1 MGADRA
7 VNLAG
12 YGAVLE
18 GAAYYTRRDGG
29 FLRLTGSTRL
39 DFIQRQTTN
48 DVNLLTDDQVLTTV
62 LTTPNARMLDVWMM
76 VDEGESVGIV
86 TLPGN
91 ASSTASFLQSRIFF
105 NDEVA
110 VENHSDDFVQLELA
124 GPQAASLLRRF
135 GLSELPSP
143 DRVCPVEIG
152 GVGGRLLGQRGLE
165 GGALLLVSS
174 SGAQPVAGALEDAGA
189 VSLTAEGYDLLR
201 IESGI
206 SAPGAELTEDYTPLE
221 AGLDYAISG
230 SKGCYTGQE
239 VIARQ
244 ITYDKVTRRLVGLRL
259 QGSVSAGAPVLAD
272 GRNVGVVTS
281 SVDSPRFG
289 PIALAYVKRP
299 HYEPAVEVAVGES
312 GGVMGVV
319 AALPFS

>member
-12 YGAVLE
+12 YDAVLE

-110 VENHSDDFVQLELA
+110 VEDRSDQVAQIELIGPDA
-124 GPQAASLLRRF
+124 GTLVDCF
-135 GLSELPSP
+135 GLSEPLLPE
-143 DRVCPVEIG
+143 RVCPVEID
-152 GVGGRLLGQRGLE
+152 GVGGRILGFVSR
-165 GGALLLVSS
+165 ALLLAPAD
-174 SGAQPVAGALEDAGA
+174 GAQKVAAALENAGAAP
-189 VSLTAEGYDLLR
+189 LTAEAYNLLR
-201 IESGI
+201 IEAGLPT
-206 SAPGAELTEDYTPLE
+206 AGAELTEDYTPLE

-230 SKGCYTGQE
+230 TKGCYTGQE

-244 ITYDKVTRRLVGLRL
+244 ITYDKVTRRLVGLKLRE
-259 QGSVSAGAPVLAD
+259 SVFAGAPVMAD
-272 GRNVGVVTS
+272 GRSVGVVTS

-299 HYEPAVEVAVGES
+299 YHEPAVEVAVGEPA
-312 GGVMGVV
+312 GVMGIV

>member
-1 MGADRA
+1 MEADQA
-7 VNLAG
+7 LNLAG
-12 YGAVLE
+12 YDAALKS
-18 GAAYYTRRDGG
+18 AAYYARPDGG
-29 FLRLTGSTRL
+29 FLRLVGATRL

-48 DVNLLTDDQVLTTV
+48 DVNLLSEDRALTTV
-62 LTTPNARMLDVWMM
+62 LTAPNARMLDVWRM

-91 ASSTASFLQSRIFF
+91 ASSTASFLQSKIFF

-110 VENHSDDFVQLELA
+110 VENHSDDFAQLEMI
-124 GPQAASLLRRF
+124 GPETAALLHRF
-135 GLSELPSP
+135 GLSEPLSP

-152 GVGGRLLGQRGLE
+152 GVGGRILGQRGLE
-165 GGALLLVSS
+165 GGALLLVP
-174 SGAQPVAGALEDAGA
+174 SGGTQQVGKALEDAGA
-189 VSLTAEGYDLLR
+189 APLAAEGYNLLR
-201 IESGI
+201 IEAGI
-206 SAPGAELTEDYTPLE
+206 PAPGAELTEDYTPLE

-230 SKGCYTGQE
+230 TKGCYTGQE

-244 ITYDKVTRRLVGLRL
+244 ITYDKVTRHLVGLRL
-259 QGSVSAGAPVLAD
+259 QELVFTGASVMAG
-272 GRNVGVVTS
+272 GRSMGVVTS

-299 HYEPAVEVAVGES
+299 YHEPAVEVAVGEPA
-312 GGVMGVV
+312 GVVGRV